1 MDLLNY
7 PTTWIQKY
15 FPRFQKNSLFWDNLI
30 SLTVQFLKHKNKDSA
45 FKDLLKHENLN
56 LFPDE

>member
-1 MDLLNY
+1 MDSKVFFK
-7 PTTWIQKY
+7 IS
-15 FPRFQKNSLFWDNLI
+15 KNSLLWNNLI